1 MNLPTLALLGL
12 VVAMTSGCE
21 PKPEVTGP
29 KSSSAEA
36 KSLTDAAS
44 KAASENPADAL
55 ALADSLKNRQDVSA
69 EDRAAALKAQQDALK
84 KLSESAA
91 SGDAKAQ
98 EAIDKYRASK

>member
-1 MNLPTLALLGL
+1 MKPATFPLLCL
-12 VVAMTSGCE
+12 LIAVLGCE

-55 ALADSLKNRQDVSA
+55 ALAESLKNRQDVSA

>member
-1 MNLPTLALLGL
+1 MR
-12 VVAMTSGCE
+12 
-21 PKPEVTGP
+21 
-29 KSSSAEA
+29 AEA
-36 KSLTDAAS
+36 RRHR
-44 KAASENPADAL
+44 SEGQFRRGEVADRRRRQGGSDNPADAL
-55 ALADSLKNRQDVSA
+55 ALAESLRNRQDVSA

>member
-1 MNLPTLALLGL
+1 MKHRYSIIPLLL
-12 VVAMTSGCE
+12 VLGCE
-21 PKPEVTGP
+21 PKSEVTAP
-29 KSSSAEA
+29 KDSSAEA
-36 KSLTDAAS
+36 KALTDAAS
-44 KAASENPADAL
+44 KAAGDNPADAL
-55 ALADSLKNRQDVSA
+55 ALAESLRNRQDVSA

>member
-1 MNLPTLALLGL
+1 MNPTIPSLLCLLAL
-12 VVAMTSGCE
+12 VSGCE
-21 PKPEVTGP
+21 PKPEATGP
-29 KSSSAEA
+29 ATSSAEA

-55 ALADSLKNRQDVSA
+55 ALAESLQNRQDVSA

-84 KLSESAA
+84 KLAVSAA

-98 EAIDKYRASK
+98 QAIDKYRASK